1 MGNCKFIKM
10 LLVGAVWFSISYYFN
25 SEIHAESRENNIN
38 DRATQIIQHAYYYV
52 DEIEYEVPENQ
63 KDDFIN
69 ESLTVDIPYNIE
81 NEPLTNIENTAERQP
96 YANVCI
102 AGNEFD
108 GTRTSSG
115 FTLGK
120 SGTRVINKTNKPI
133 TETSELSSTATVSGT
148 ITGSGGF
155 DWKVIEAT
163 VGFEI
168 GGSYSWTTSQA
179 TSITVDPGYW
189 GWIDYGAH
197 SETWKGNFYYLTE
210 SCNQSNKRYITVKG
224 PKYKA
229 KLAKTEKYP
238 Y

>member
-1 MGNCKFIKM
+1 MENCRFIKM
-10 LLVGAVWFSISYYFN
+10 LLVGTVCSSLFFYFN
-25 SEIHAESRENNIN
+25 SEVHAESTENNI
-38 DRATQIIQHAYYYV
+38 DDMATQTIQHAYYYV
-52 DEIEYEVPENQ
+52 DGIEYEVPKNQ
-63 KDDFIN
+63 INDFIN
-69 ESLTVDIPYNIE
+69 GSLTVDLPYDIE
-81 NEPLTNIENTAERQP
+81 NESLINKESTPEGQP
-96 YANVCI
+96 CANVCI
-102 AGNEFD
+102 AGNAFD
-108 GTRTSSG
+108 GTRTSRG

-179 TSITVDPGYW
+179 TTITVDPGYW

-197 SETWKGNFYYLTE
+197 TETWKGNYYHLTE

>member
-1 MGNCKFIKM
+1 MENCRFIKM
-10 LLVGAVWFSISYYFN
+10 LLVGTVCSSLFFYFN
-25 SEIHAESRENNIN
+25 SEVHAESTENN
-38 DRATQIIQHAYYYV
+38 DMATQTIQHAYYYV
-52 DEIEYEVPENQ
+52 DGIEYEVPKNQ
-63 KDDFIN
+63 INDFINGSLTVDLPYDIEN
-69 ESLTVDIPYNIE
+69 ESLTNKESTPE
-81 NEPLTNIENTAERQP
+81 GQP
-96 YANVCI
+96 CANVCI
-102 AGNEFD
+102 AGN
-108 GTRTSSG
+108 
-115 FTLGK
+115 
-120 SGTRVINKTNKPI
+120 VINKTNKPI

-179 TSITVDPGYW
+179 TTITVDPGYW

-197 SETWKGNFYYLTE
+197 TETWKGNYYHLTE